1 MLAGAVALPLWTL
14 AAGNGSHAT
23 ALILPDTTPTPAS
36 VATASPSIGDAGTV
50 SLQAPIIKQDLALDC
65 ESAALQVAL
74 AVKNI
79 DVPQDTIFYSL
90 PQQPQP
96 VQMGAD
102 GYPVRWGDP
111 YTGFV
116 GDVNGYEPSFTGY
129 GVYYPPIVAAAEH
142 FGATAVGRTGW
153 TVAEIVAQL
162 REGNS
167 VVVWLTSDFKAH
179 VPRFWTAWD
188 GRRDSLGCRRARGP
202 GDRLRPRPE
211 HDHLRGCALRR
222 GANHVHAG
230 VRRCADHVWRHG
242 GRRFLSSAAELDR
255 FGVRPS
261 RFPQLACGR
270 RWRCLCAAHDD
281 LTQFCASEKSA
292 GCDSIR

>member
-1 MLAGAVALPLWTL
+1 MIRLRRPAVAAVGGLMLAAAVALPLWTL
-14 AAGNGSHAT
+14 AEGNASHAT
-23 ALILPDTTPTPAS
+23 ALILPDTTPTPTS
-36 VATASPSIGDAGTV
+36 VASASPSIGDAGTI

-79 DVPQDTIFYSL
+79 YVPQNTIFYSL

-96 VQMGAD
+96 PQMGAD

-111 YTGFV
+111 YTAFV

-142 FGATAVGRTGW
+142 FGATAVGHTGW

-179 VPRFWTAWD
+179 APRYWTAWD
-188 GRRDSLGCRRARGP
+188 GRRIPWAVG
-202 GDRLRPRPE
+202 E
-211 HDHLRGCALRR
+211 HAVPVIGFNPLQNTITFVDVLYGVERTMSTQAFAAALTTF
-222 GANHVHAG
+222 
-230 VRRCADHVWRHG
+230 G
-242 GRRFLSSAAELDR
+242 GMGIAVS
-255 FGVRPS
+255 
-261 RFPQLACGR
+261 
-270 RWRCLCAAHDD
+270 
-281 LTQFCASEKSA
+281 
-292 GCDSIR
+292 